1 MLKYIIVSPIF
12 SAISLTLLLYLI
24 MKLSLMNKE
33 NNPRSKYF
41 CLAAAAATFFLG
53 GGSIIL
59 LKKLESTVWTVI
71 CLIVAAILTTGIVLC
86 AKDIQ
91 NKIARRMKNNV
102 EK

>member
-1 MLKYIIVSPIF
+1 MKYIIVSPIF
-12 SAISLTLLLYLI
+12 SAVSLTLLLYLI

-71 CLIVAAILTTGIVLC
+71 CLIVAAISPLALSC
-86 AKDIQ
+86 AQRIF
-91 NKIARRMKNNV
+91 KIKLQG
-102 EK
+102 E